1 MQRLWRT
8 KIGATSL
15 NQLVTPALLLIL
27 TVLAP
32 SPVQNDD
39 AAVILLLQRT
49 AKQREQPERIHTA
62 WVFPPRQT
70 NKPPSRG
77 SRSRQ
82 NPRHNARFPLKH
94 FHDNIATKA
103 AQDAEKHTQ
112 TFGPFVFRVQLNR
125 FVRCVRRW
133 G

>member
-49 AKQREQPERIHTA
+49 AKHREQPERIHTA

-70 NKPPSRG
+70 NKQTTVKRQSVSPKPATQRSVPSEAF
-77 SRSRQ
+77 S
-82 NPRHNARFPLKH
+82 
-94 FHDNIATKA
+94 
-103 AQDAEKHTQ
+103 
-112 TFGPFVFRVQLNR
+112 
-125 FVRCVRRW
+125 
-133 G
+133 